1 MKTEQAAFIQSIAQG
16 RLITLSQWDGSAFQ
30 SPEQRGILASERSE
44 RRADTEVPGTEET
57 APAPT

>member
-30 SPEQRGILASERSE
+30 SLEQRGLLASESIE
-44 RRADTEVPGTEET
+44 RRDDPEMPHTEGT
-57 APAPT
+57 APATP